1 MKNYKEVLYLM
12 KLHISDLTFVSNNV
26 LGKDLAQQ
34 MFFFTDSF

>member
-1 MKNYKEVLYLM
+1 MKNYKEVLDLM

>member
-1 MKNYKEVLYLM
+1 MKNYKEVLHL